1 VGGGLRLA
9 ALSTGGF
16 VADEESSVVVQARL
30 TIAYD
35 DLRIERQKVLLL
47 IQIVKGLAD
56 GSIDP
61 ENVEVTEDG
70 TQVQLKNADLVE
82 GN

>member
-1 VGGGLRLA
+1 M
-9 ALSTGGF
+9 
-16 VADEESSVVVQARL
+16 ADEESSVVVQARL